1 MSITRDAMA
10 AVHLASQTWRQQ
22 LGLWWFARR
31 GDLLSQAWQPS
42 GILDPYPIYA
52 KLRAADPLTYSRA
65 GVWVAASH
73 HVAHQ
78 VLRDRRFGVR
88 DKDAP
93 YPPEATSTVRGS
105 RDLVTDEDVL
115 SFLELDPPHH
125 TRLRRLV
132 TPAFGPKMIASYR
145 DGIERAAHT
154 LLDEA
159 VARGEFDL
167 IADFAS
173 PLPIRVISDLL
184 GVSGV
189 DVTRFAHYGNVVAAS
204 LDGVTSLRQARELSS
219 TTSDLDAI
227 FTNLIKRRADLPVES
242 VLHRLADAADLTNR
256 SDPTDPA
263 DAEPSGPAG
272 GAKLTTSELLATCRL
287 LLVAGFET
295 TVNLVGNGML
305 ALLANPDQWQ
315 LLRDQPDL
323 APRVVEEV
331 LRYDPPVQATSRT
344 AHEEIDV
351 AGHTVR
357 PNQLVVVLLASAGRD
372 ADVHSDPDRFD
383 ITRDQT
389 AEHLAFSGGI
399 HYCIGA
405 PLARLEGEI
414 AFRTLA
420 ERLPE
425 LAQAGPV
432 HRRTSFTIRGL
443 SRFPMR
449 LAPRPTPVT

>member
-1 MSITRDAMA
+1 MSITTDVRA
-10 AVHLASQTWRQQ
+10 AVHFASQTWQQQ

-52 KLRAADPLTYSRA
+52 KLRAAGPFTYSRA
-65 GVWVAASH
+65 GVWVAADH

-88 DKDAP
+88 EKDAP

-105 RDLVTDEDVL
+105 RDLVTDADVL

-145 DGIERAAHT
+145 DGIERAAHA

-189 DVTRFAHYGNVVAAS
+189 DVKRFAHYGNIVAAS
-204 LDGVTSLRQARELSS
+204 LDGVTSLRQARELRS
-219 TTSDLDAI
+219 TTADLDAL
-227 FTNLIKRRADLPVES
+227 FTKLLERRADLPAES
-242 VLHRLADAADLTNR
+242 VLHRLADT
-256 SDPTDPA
+256 A
-263 DAEPSGPAG
+263 DADHADDTGDTGE
-272 GAKLTTSELLATCRL
+272 AKLTTTELLATCRL

-305 ALLANPDQWQ
+305 ALLAHPEQWQ
-315 LLRDQPDL
+315 LVRDQPDL

-344 AHEEIDV
+344 AHEEIEV

-357 PNQLVVVLLASAGRD
+357 PGQLVVVLLASAGRD
-372 ADVHSDPDRFD
+372 TDVHDDPDRFD
-383 ITRDQT
+383 ITRDHA

-443 SRFPMR
+443 ARFPMR